1 VTVIAGSENEAEV
14 VTPLWQSFLAL
25 VKHHHRPWVCHFA
38 LWQFFSHF
46 LQLKRL
52 SGYVLLLCA
61 NDTPPCSMP

>member
-1 VTVIAGSENEAEV
+1 MTVIAGFENEAEV
-14 VTPLWQSFLAL
+14 VTLLWQPFLAL
-25 VKHHHRPWVCHFA
+25 VKHHHRHFA

-61 NDTPPCSMP
+61 NDTPACSMP